1 LSEKDPEVAY
11 EKYMRSK
18 KDLDSKLMQI
28 ERIENNVE
36 SLKEDLKN
44 RRKMWKRFRS
54 YICDQTSNIF
64 DEILGKKGSAGQLE
78 FNHESKELNLMVQ
91 KDNRNTMTQTSDV
104 KALRKSD
111 ERCSYSHD
119 SEFSYELI

>member
-1 LSEKDPEVAY
+1 MKRNLSEKDPEVAY

-28 ERIENNVE
+28 ERIENNVG

-54 YICDQTSNIF
+54 YICDQPSNIF

-104 KALRKSD
+104 KALR
-111 ERCSYSHD
+111 
-119 SEFSYELI
+119 